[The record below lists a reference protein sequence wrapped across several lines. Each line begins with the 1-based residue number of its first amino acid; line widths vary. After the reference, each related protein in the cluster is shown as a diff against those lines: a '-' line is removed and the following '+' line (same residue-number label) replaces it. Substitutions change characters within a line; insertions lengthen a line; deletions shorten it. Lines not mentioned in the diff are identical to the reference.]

1 MVSRIVKLIS
11 NTVSNNSC
19 LSCSK
24 LLKVGALTAADLV
37 GYRHFLLFCT
47 GNITDAS
54 FSHANWIICVVEC
67 YPVC

>member
-24 LLKVGALTAADLV
+24 LLKIGALTAADLV
-37 GYRHFLLFCT
+37 
-47 GNITDAS
+47 A
-54 FSHANWIICVVEC
+54 
-67 YPVC
+67 

>member
-37 GYRHFLLFCT
+37 AWMSTFPPVLHWKHHRCLF
-47 GNITDAS
+47 
-54 FSHANWIICVVEC
+54 
-67 YPVC
+67 